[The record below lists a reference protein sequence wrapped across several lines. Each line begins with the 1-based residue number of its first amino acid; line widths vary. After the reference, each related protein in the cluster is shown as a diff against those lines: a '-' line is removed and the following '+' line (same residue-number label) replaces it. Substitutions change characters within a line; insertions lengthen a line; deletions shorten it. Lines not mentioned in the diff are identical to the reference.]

1 MLVGESK
8 PFFFWYFSTLDSL
21 VLLHL
26 LIFFFSLPRRWLPIM
41 KAYEA
46 GTAAY
51 FATPPVNLIYAF
63 HASLSLITGKTSA
76 TPGKRL
82 RSYNNNTN
90 N

>member
-8 PFFFWYFSTLDSL
+8 FFFWVFRLPW
-21 VLLHL
+21 L
-26 LIFFFSLPRRWLPIM
+26 LIFFSLPHRWLPVM

-63 HASLSLITGKTSA
+63 HASLSTITGKTSA
-76 TPGKRL
+76 VPGKL
-82 RSYNNNTN
+82 LQSDSNYIY
-90 N
+90 

>member
-8 PFFFWYFSTLDSL
+8 PLFFHCRLFFF
-21 VLLHL
+21 LLH
-26 LIFFFSLPRRWLPIM
+26 FFFPRRWLPIM

-76 TPGKRL
+76 TPGRRL
-82 RSYNNNTN
+82 FQSDNNNTN

>member
-8 PFFFWYFSTLDSL
+8 PSFLVFFPVNSLDQL
-21 VLLHL
+21 QL
-26 LIFFFSLPRRWLPIM
+26 LILNFSSLHRWLPIM

-46 GTAAY
+46 GKPAY

-82 RSYNNNTN
+82 QSDNNNIN